1 MRNAIL
7 AIALIA
13 SPALATAQTKPVSS
27 MVPASGARA
36 TSEGGRIAAGGPA
49 GSAAMP
55 ADSIAT
61 NNPDVSKGMAVT
73 GNSFAA
79 KSRNKSLVDRIGG
92 TPGF

>member
-27 MVPASGARA
+27 MVPASGTRA
-36 TSEGGRIAAGGPA
+36 TSEGGR
-49 GSAAMP
+49 
-55 ADSIAT
+55 IAT

-79 KSRNKSLVDRIGG
+79 KSRNKSVVDRIGG